1 MGPILDTLVERN
13 LDKLPDGHII
23 ILSSVPDLG
32 LHYRQK
38 RQISDV
44 EWEQLIEEANDQET
58 SDLGVDDPA
67 ALDGPSS
74 TPSRPLSVFEQ
85 DGSRNATVDPNL
97 GLLYKYSFTTPPL
110 IFAALITLLLLIPTI
125 LFAINAISSIEL
137 LKGLETGKM
146 LGGQLGESKKDQ

>member
-1 MGPILDTLVERN
+1 M
-13 LDKLPDGHII
+13 
-23 ILSSVPDLG
+23 PDLG

-38 RQISDV
+38 RQISDA
-44 EWEQLIEEANDQET
+44 EWEQLIEEVKDEED
-58 SDLGVDDPA
+58 SDLSVDDPTVI
-67 ALDGPSS
+67 DGPSS
-74 TPSRPLSVFEQ
+74 IPSRPLSVFEQ
-85 DGSRNATVDPNL
+85 DGNNGSNNATVDPNL

-110 IFAALITLLLLIPTI
+110 IFASLITLLLLIPTI